1 MYTKEEASLV
11 RQKFWTSFGKYMQ
24 PVPSANGEKVHWINY
39 KTGIKG
45 IHFKMDADNTAAFVA
60 IEFTCPDKDLQ
71 KKYFDAFVALKKHFV
86 KIAGKGWTIQE
97 NYESSDNRIISC
109 AIIELHGIKIF
120 RESDWPAIISFFKQH
135 IIALDQFW
143 NDWKPAFENV
153 DF

>member
-24 PVPSANGEKVHWINY
+24 PVPSASGEKVNWINY

-45 IHFKMDADNTAAFVA
+45 ITFKMDADNTNAFVA
-60 IEFTCPDKDLQ
+60 IEFCCNDKVLQ
-71 KKYFDAFVALKKHFV
+71 QKYFEVLVTLKKHFV
-86 KIAGKGWTIQE
+86 KIAGKDWRLEE
-97 NYESSDNRIISC
+97 NYTTEDGKQISC
-109 AIIELHGIKIF
+109 AIVKLEGIKIF

-143 NDWKPAFENV
+143 EDWKPAYEGVGF
-153 DF
+153 